1 MLVEILQLAIEVKYG
16 GYIYIENL
24 WEKMMLELQCLG
36 KDHIFFITMEAW
48 KFEGTNK
55 NLLLYYMESLA
66 CLKLEIR
73 LDNLTDMEWK
83 ANFLCIVLTCG
94 ARRREK

>member
-1 MLVEILQLAIEVKYG
+1 MGVQLLVEILQLAIEVKYG

-48 KFEGTNK
+48 KFEDQVQTRTSSCTTWNH
-55 NLLLYYMESLA
+55 LHA
-66 CLKLEIR
+66 
-73 LDNLTDMEWK
+73 
-83 ANFLCIVLTCG
+83 
-94 ARRREK
+94 